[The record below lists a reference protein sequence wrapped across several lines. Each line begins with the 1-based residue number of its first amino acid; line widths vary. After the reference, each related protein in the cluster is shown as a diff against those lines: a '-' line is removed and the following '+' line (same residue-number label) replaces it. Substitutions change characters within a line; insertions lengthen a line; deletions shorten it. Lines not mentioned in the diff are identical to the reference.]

1 MSEQP
6 NNQGL
11 VGEPGSRA
19 RLDTPVLVIDLDT
32 FEANLEAVH
41 DTAKAR
47 GIGLRPHAKTHKSAT
62 VGRRQ
67 MAMGA
72 VGLCCAKLGEAEA
85 MAEAGLDQLLL
96 TSPVTGRPKV
106 ERLLALNA
114 RLGDL
119 AVVVDDPDNV
129 AELAAATADAARPLR
144 LLIDCDVGTH
154 RFGVTSPAAALALA
168 EAIAAAPGLEL
179 RGVQGYIGHVQ
190 AMPGYAERRAA
201 SHQGIAILGSVRD
214 ALVASGHPCPIVT
227 GSGSGTHDF
236 DHEPGV
242 FTDLQVGSYI
252 FSDVIY
258 DGIEQTADGGR
269 RFHPALFVASRVI
282 SRRQDG
288 FATIDAG
295 SKCFSMD
302 GPMPRQAAGP
312 TPGSSY
318 GRFGDEFG
326 KLDLTGATR
335 QVALGELTMW
345 VVPHCDP
352 TLNNFDYYH
361 VVQGGDLVALWP
373 IEARG
378 RAA

>member
-1 MSEQP
+1 M
-6 NNQGL
+6 
-11 VGEPGSRA
+11 
-19 RLDTPVLVIDLDT
+19 
-32 FEANLEAVH
+32 
-41 DTAKAR
+41 
-47 GIGLRPHAKTHKSAT
+47 
-62 VGRRQ
+62 
-67 MAMGA
+67 
-72 VGLCCAKLGEAEA
+72 
-85 MAEAGLDQLLL
+85 
-96 TSPVTGRPKV
+96 
-106 ERLLALNA
+106 ALNA

-201 SHQGIAILGSVRD
+201 SHQGIAILGGVRD